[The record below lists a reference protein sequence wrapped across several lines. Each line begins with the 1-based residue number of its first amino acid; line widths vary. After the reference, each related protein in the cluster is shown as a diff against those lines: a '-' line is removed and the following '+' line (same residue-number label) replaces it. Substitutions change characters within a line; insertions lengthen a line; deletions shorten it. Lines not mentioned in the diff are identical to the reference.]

1 MITTTFDPWLQLLAA
16 GGKGGSA
23 ITLPLAI
30 RTLKW
35 EHVLVLDGNWADAT
49 LEGSISA
56 SPDAA
61 SALATVTI
69 GTPAYDSATA
79 STSWTVILAAG
90 TGSNSTG
97 SLPTD
102 TDGDGVEY
110 LPIAFYLTPDG
121 GSKDMLFGA
130 ALPLTGK
137 V

>member
-1 MITTTFDPWLQLLAA
+1 MNTNFDTWLQTLAA

-23 ITLPLAI
+23 ISLKLAT
-30 RTLKW
+30 RGLKW
-35 EHVLVLDGNWADAT
+35 EEDIELSGNWASAA

-61 SALATVTI
+61 SALATVSI
-69 GTPAYDSATA
+69 GSPVYDSGDDVTTWAVSLA
-79 STSWTVILAAG
+79 SG
-90 TGSNSTG
+90 TGTNSTG
-97 SLPTD
+97 VLPSD

-110 LPIAFYLTPDG
+110 LPIAFYLTPSG
-121 GSKDMLFGA
+121 GTKELLFGG

>member
-1 MITTTFDPWLQLLAA
+1 MQTNFDTWLQALAA

-23 ITLPLAI
+23 VV
-30 RTLKW
+30 LKTATRG
-35 EHVLVLDGNWADAT
+35 LVWSDVIVIDGNWLTAT

-56 SPDAA
+56 APDAA
-61 SALATVTI
+61 SVLANVIVNSPSYDGSDDVTL
-69 GTPAYDSATA
+69 
-79 STSWTVILAAG
+79 WTVSLAAG

-110 LPIAFYLTPDG
+110 LPIAFYLTPSG
-121 GSKDMLFGA
+121 GSKELLFGTA
-130 ALPLTGK
+130 FPLIGK

>member
-1 MITTTFDPWLQLLAA
+1 MSTTFDTWLQTLAA

-23 ITLPLAI
+23 ISLKLAT
-30 RTLKW
+30 RGLAW
-35 EHVLVLDGNWADAT
+35 EDIIELSGDWSDAT

-56 SPDAA
+56 APDAA

-69 GTPAYDSATA
+69 GSPSYDSEAEVTVWDVSLA
-79 STSWTVILAAG
+79 SG

-97 SLPTD
+97 VLPSD

-110 LPIAFYLTPDG
+110 LPIAFYLTPSG
-121 GSKDMLFGA
+121 GSKELLFGA
-130 ALPLTGK
+130 AFPLTGK